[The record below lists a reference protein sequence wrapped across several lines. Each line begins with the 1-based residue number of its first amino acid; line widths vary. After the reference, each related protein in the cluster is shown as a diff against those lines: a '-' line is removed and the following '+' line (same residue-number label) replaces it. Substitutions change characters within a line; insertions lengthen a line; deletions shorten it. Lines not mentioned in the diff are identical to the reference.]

1 MPKIRELH
9 ANEADAI
16 TALAHQIWPDAFKDI
31 LTPAQIDYMLD
42 WMYNPTTLAEQMS
55 HGHQFFVLENE
66 SGHIG
71 FMGIQPAYP
80 FEDFLKI
87 HKLYVLPSEQGKG
100 FGKLLIEHAILEAQT
115 QKISSITLNVNRFN
129 KAVHFYK
136 SLGFYIAKEE
146 DIDIGHGYLMED
158 YVMEMVL

>member
-1 MPKIRELH
+1 MPTIRQLH
-9 ANEADAI
+9 ANEAAAI

-31 LTPAQIDYMLD
+31 LSPAQIAYMLE
-42 WMYNPTTLAEQMS
+42 WMYTPKTLAEQMNQ
-55 HGHQFFVLENE
+55 GHLFYVLENE

-80 FEDFLKI
+80 LEDFLKI
-87 HKLYVLPSEQGKG
+87 HKLYILPSEQGKG
-100 FGKLLIEHAILEAQT
+100 SGKLFIEHAISVAQNH
-115 QKISSITLNVNRFN
+115 KIASITLNVNRFN

-158 YVMEMVL
+158 YVMELGL

>member
-1 MPKIRELH
+1 MPTIRQLQ
-9 ANEADAI
+9 ADEAAAI
-16 TALAHQIWPDAFKDI
+16 TALAHQIWPEAFKEI
-31 LTPAQIDYMLD
+31 LTPAQIAYMLD
-42 WMYNPTTLAEQMS
+42 WMYTPTTLAEQMNN
-55 HGHQFFVLENE
+55 GHLFYVLENE

-80 FEDFLKI
+80 HEDLLKI

-100 FGKLLIEHAILEAQT
+100 YGKLLIEHAILEALT
-115 QKISSITLNVNRFN
+115 HNIASITLNVNRFN

-158 YVMEMVL
+158 YVMELGL